1 MNAQEILNEISQ
13 LQTTEESLYQTLTS
27 NAENVALGKPNTFS
41 EADIKMI
48 TDQINALSASRVNL
62 YNFLAQNY
70 QMQTDTN
77 EVAKSSLQQQTQTLQ
92 ILEKELNKQKK
103 RMSSLQNE
111 KYNHLKMVEINTYYS
126 KQYGEYKQ
134 LMQMITFIGVCLLAS
149 IALDYTPLSVI
160 SKPLTII
167 ICLIGGYFLVRK
179 MFYMFVRRNDNYDE
193 FWWPA
198 APKSDKDL
206 ESANNTKIFEVKGVD
221 IPVCAGSY
229 CCGEGTVW
237 SDASGC
243 TVVPPS

>member
-1 MNAQEILNEISQ
+1 LNEISQ
-13 LQTTEESLYQTLTS
+13 LQTTEGNLYQALVTNS
-27 NAENVALGKPNTFS
+27 ENVALGKPNTYS
-41 EADIKMI
+41 DSDIKMI
-48 TDQINALSASRVNL
+48 TNQINSLSASRVNL

-70 QMQTDTN
+70 QIQSDTN
-77 EVAKSSLQQQTQTLQ
+77 EVAKNSLEQQTTTLQ

-126 KQYGEYKQ
+126 KQYSEYKQ
-134 LMQMITFIGVCLLAS
+134 LMQMITVIGICLLAS
-149 IALDYTPLSVI
+149 IALDYTPLTMI

-198 APKSDKDL
+198 APKTDKDL
-206 ESANNTKIFEVKGVD
+206 TSANNTKIFEVKGVD
-221 IPVCAGSY
+221 IPICAGSY